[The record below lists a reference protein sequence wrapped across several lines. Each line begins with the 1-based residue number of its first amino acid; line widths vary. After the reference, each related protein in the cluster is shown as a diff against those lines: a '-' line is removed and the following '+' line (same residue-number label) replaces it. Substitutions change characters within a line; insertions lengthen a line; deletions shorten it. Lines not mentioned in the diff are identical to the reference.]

1 VQPFLFHKAT
11 VIWAEIAVQH
21 ILMLIMPPQSLPVK
35 PAGVP
40 PGALLPIRLTFPTI
54 ESILVERATFPEAR
68 SRGRQ
73 SAPK

>member
-1 VQPFLFHKAT
+1 VQPIHFHKAT

-21 ILMLIMPPQSLPVK
+21 ILMPIMTPQPLPAK
-35 PAGVP
+35 PAGAP

-54 ESILVERATFPEAR
+54 ESILVKRATSPEAR